1 MRHFL
6 RLSIISIFL
15 SPFAISQELTS
26 DITGT
31 VSSNGSA
38 VNGATVTITYEP
50 TNSSVTKVTG
60 SNGKYF
66 AGGLRPG
73 GPYKIEVSSSGLL
86 PQDRSANLTV
96 GETSRLSFSL
106 SSLDSV
112 DDVVVT
118 ASRVT
123 FDKSGFTT
131 TIDAEQIAS
140 APSVTRDLA
149 DILRLN
155 PLVSIDNEEDGEES
169 ISIGGA
175 HPRTN
180 DIKVDGVSFNDD
192 FGLNSN
198 GYPSQRSPI
207 NFNAV
212 EQLAVKIAP
221 VSVEYSQFRGGVI
234 DIITKGGTNE
244 FHGDV
249 SYFDR
254 GDKYMGD
261 SLEGSPV
268 DIKKEDT
275 AMELSLGGPI
285 IQDELFFFATYG
297 TAEIAN
303 PLEYGAVGSGAENIL
318 DITEAQIQEIRDA
331 AIAVVGRDPLGGAG
345 STTSEQEN
353 MTLRLDWNI
362 NDTNRLTYN
371 FKDVSGDQVRG
382 ATSSR
387 NTLALASGTY
397 LKNESTTTN
406 SFHLVSDLTENLIS
420 EIYFSNKETSTD
432 QISPVGQNYPS
443 FYIDD
448 AFGYRVN
455 FGPDIYRSANDLD
468 TTTDFFKAKLT
479 YYMDDHKITA
489 GYENTSYDVYN
500 LFIVNEDG
508 RYEFESL
515 ADLKTGT
522 IDRYS
527 AAGSKTGNVDDAAAV
542 FKYDQ
547 TSIYIM
553 DEFSMSDRLKLT
565 FGARYDKYDGD
576 DTPTNQS
583 FVNDYGFKNG
593 GIGGTSLLNLRFGMD
608 LVIDDMSDL
617 NITLGTYASKLP
629 NVWISNAYSN
639 TGVNIANYDQAFAP
653 GCDTST
659 VSGMTF
665 SGTNVKP
672 DCVITSIQ
680 NPLNVSG
687 KVDFIAPS
695 FDWPVSRILNI
706 TYTRTLPQDI
716 DLTVTYLNSEEEE
729 ALYKIIDTGYP
740 LIGDQPTVPTEKAP
754 DGRPIYGQTGSN
766 SYRAGLY
773 NECCGE
779 RSVISASLSKS
790 FRDGDTRVFMSYTGQ
805 DAQDRNAMTSSTS
818 NSNFGKVG
826 AVDYNNRNL
835 GRSTYE
841 TEHRFLATLSTKHYF
856 FGPNKPTQFNLV
868 FTRESG
874 GPKYPT
880 FDTYTNRASDYKA
893 KAFGYDF
900 SLNDDSSALLYIPTM
915 GDALVC
921 YSYKCTAEGT
931 DAANARE
938 IEVINLLHNVFGLK
952 DYAGQIS
959 PRDAGSFPWQSS
971 LDLNIIQKL
980 PGLRDND
987 EFVITFALENVLN
1000 FIDEDEGIVNYG
1012 YYSGRIPVMDLR
1024 IVDGKYDYS
1033 GYAYRYDATENPFN
1047 ISRSTT
1053 QSLWRA
1059 SLGFQYKF

>member
-86 PQDRSANLTV
+86 PQNKSANLTV

-212 EQLAVKIAP
+212 DQLAVKIAP

-254 GDKYMGD
+254 GDKFMGD

-268 DIKKEDT
+268 DIQKEDT

-382 ATSSR
+382 ATSS
-387 NTLALASGTY
+387 NSTLALASGTY

-455 FGPDIYRSANDLD
+455 FGSDIYRSANDLD

-489 GYENTSYDVYN
+489 GYENTSYDIYN
-500 LFIVNEDG
+500 L
-508 RYEFESL
+508 SL
-515 ADLKTGT
+515 
-522 IDRYS
+522 IH
-527 AAGSKTGNVDDAAAV
+527 
-542 FKYDQ
+542 
-547 TSIYIM
+547 I
-553 DEFSMSDRLKLT
+553 
-565 FGARYDKYDGD
+565 
-576 DTPTNQS
+576 
-583 FVNDYGFKNG
+583 
-593 GIGGTSLLNLRFGMD
+593 
-608 LVIDDMSDL
+608 
-617 NITLGTYASKLP
+617 
-629 NVWISNAYSN
+629 
-639 TGVNIANYDQAFAP
+639 
-653 GCDTST
+653 
-659 VSGMTF
+659 
-665 SGTNVKP
+665 
-672 DCVITSIQ
+672 
-680 NPLNVSG
+680 
-687 KVDFIAPS
+687 
-695 FDWPVSRILNI
+695 
-706 TYTRTLPQDI
+706 
-716 DLTVTYLNSEEEE
+716 
-729 ALYKIIDTGYP
+729 
-740 LIGDQPTVPTEKAP
+740 
-754 DGRPIYGQTGSN
+754 
-766 SYRAGLY
+766 
-773 NECCGE
+773 
-779 RSVISASLSKS
+779 
-790 FRDGDTRVFMSYTGQ
+790 
-805 DAQDRNAMTSSTS
+805 
-818 NSNFGKVG
+818 
-826 AVDYNNRNL
+826 
-835 GRSTYE
+835 
-841 TEHRFLATLSTKHYF
+841 
-856 FGPNKPTQFNLV
+856 
-868 FTRESG
+868 
-874 GPKYPT
+874 
-880 FDTYTNRASDYKA
+880 
-893 KAFGYDF
+893 
-900 SLNDDSSALLYIPTM
+900 
-915 GDALVC
+915 
-921 YSYKCTAEGT
+921 
-931 DAANARE
+931 
-938 IEVINLLHNVFGLK
+938 
-952 DYAGQIS
+952 
-959 PRDAGSFPWQSS
+959 
-971 LDLNIIQKL
+971 
-980 PGLRDND
+980 
-987 EFVITFALENVLN
+987 
-1000 FIDEDEGIVNYG
+1000 
-1012 YYSGRIPVMDLR
+1012 
-1024 IVDGKYDYS
+1024 
-1033 GYAYRYDATENPFN
+1033 
-1047 ISRSTT
+1047 
-1053 QSLWRA
+1053 
-1059 SLGFQYKF
+1059 

>member
-26 DITGT
+26 DISGT
-31 VSSNGSA
+31 VTSNGSA
-38 VNGATVTITYEP
+38 VVGATVIITYEP
-50 TNSSVTKVTG
+50 TNSSVTKVTS

-73 GPYKIEVSSSGLL
+73 GPYKVQVSSSGLL
-86 PQDRSANLTV
+86 GQDRSANLVV

-106 SSLDSV
+106 SSMDSV

-118 ASRVT
+118 GSRVN

-131 TIDAEQIAS
+131 TIDAEQIAA
-140 APSVTRDLA
+140 APSVSRDLA

-155 PLVSIDNEEDGEES
+155 PLVAIDNEEDGEES

-212 EQLAVKIAP
+212 DQLAVKVAP

-254 GDKYMGD
+254 GDTFMGD
-261 SLEGSPV
+261 SLEGKPV
-268 DIKKEDT
+268 NIEKEDT
-275 AMELSLGGPI
+275 AIELSLGGPI
-285 IQDELFFFATYG
+285 VKDQLFFFATYG
-297 TAEIAN
+297 SAEIAN
-303 PLEYGAVGSGAENIL
+303 PLAYGAVGSGAENIL
-318 DITEAQIQEIRDA
+318 NITDAQIQEIRAA

-345 STTSEQEN
+345 STESEQEN

-362 NDTNRLTYN
+362 DDKNRLTYN
-371 FKDVSGDQVRG
+371 YKEVSGDQVRG
-382 ATSSR
+382 AQSSR

-397 LKNESTTTN
+397 LKTESTKTN
-406 SFHLVSDLTENLIS
+406 SFHLVSDLTANLIS

-443 FYIDD
+443 FRIDD
-448 AFGYRVN
+448 AFGYRVD

-468 TTTDFFKAKLT
+468 TTTDFFKVKLS
-479 YYMDDHKITA
+479 YYMDSHKITA
-489 GYENTSYDVYN
+489 GYENTEYDNYN

-508 RYEFESL
+508 SYRFADL
-515 ADLKTGT
+515 ANLKTGT
-522 IDRYS
+522 IKSYS
-527 AAGSKTGNVDDAAAV
+527 ASGSKSGNINDAAAI
-542 FKYDQ
+542 FKYEQ
-547 TSIYIM
+547 TAMYIM
-553 DEFSMSDRLKLT
+553 DEYTVSDRLKLT
-565 FGARYDKYDGD
+565 FGARYDKYEGD
-576 DTPTNQS
+576 DTPTNES
-583 FVNDYGFKNG
+583 FKSTYGFKNE
-593 GIGGTSLLNLRFGMD
+593 GIAGTSLLNLRLGIDF
-608 LVIDDMSDL
+608 VIDDVSDL
-617 NITLGTYASKLP
+617 NITYGTFASKLP
-629 NVWISNAYSN
+629 GVWISNAYSN
-639 TGVNIANYDQAFAP
+639 TGVNIANYDPAYAP
-653 GCDTST
+653 GCNTST

-672 DCVITSIQ
+672 DCVINSIQ

-695 FDWPVSRILNI
+695 FDWPSSKILNV
-706 TYTRTLPQDI
+706 TYTRTLPYDV
-716 DLTVTYLNSEEEE
+716 DFVFTYLNSEEEE

-766 SYRAGLY
+766 SYNAGLY
-773 NECCGE
+773 TECCGE
-779 RSVISASLSKS
+779 REVISGTLSKA
-790 FRDGDTRVFMSYTGQ
+790 FRDGDTRLSVSYTGQ

-818 NSNFGKVG
+818 NSNYGKVG
-826 AVDYNNRNL
+826 AEDYNNRKL

-841 TEHRFLATLSTKHYF
+841 TEHRLLATLSSKHYF
-856 FGPNKPTQFNLV
+856 FGSDKPTQFNLV

-880 FDTYTNRASDYKA
+880 FDTYTGRASDYKS
-893 KAFGYDF
+893 KAFGYEF
-900 SLNDDSSALLYIPTM
+900 SLNDDSSSLLYIPTM
-915 GDALVC
+915 NDALVC
-921 YSYKCTAEGT
+921 YSSNCSAEGT
-931 DAANARE
+931 ADAIARE
-938 IEVINLLHNVFGLK
+938 AEIINLLHNVFGLK
-952 DYAGQIS
+952 DFAGQIS
-959 PRDAGSFPWQSS
+959 PRSAGSFPWQSS
-971 LDLNIIQKL
+971 LDMNIIQKL
-980 PGLRDND
+980 PGLRAND
-987 EFVITFALENVLN
+987 QFVITLALENVLN
-1000 FIDEDEGIVNYG
+1000 FIDEDKGIVNYG
-1012 YYSGRIPVMDLR
+1012 YYSGRIPVMDLK

-1033 GYAYRYDATENPFN
+1033 RYAYRYDATGNPFN

>member
-1 MRHFL
+1 MHHFL

-26 DITGT
+26 DITGS
-31 VSSNGSA
+31 VSSNGSP
-38 VNGATVTITYEP
+38 VVGATVTITYEP

-73 GPYKIEVSSSGLL
+73 GPYKVEVSSSGLL

-112 DDVVVT
+112 DDVVVS

-131 TIDAEQIAS
+131 IIDAEQIAS
-140 APSVTRDLA
+140 APSVTRDLT
-149 DILRLN
+149 DILKLN

-212 EQLAVKIAP
+212 DQLAVKVAP

-254 GDKYMGD
+254 GDKFMGD

-275 AMELSLGGPI
+275 AMELSIGGPI

-303 PLEYGAVGSGAENIL
+303 PLEYGAIGSGAENIL
-318 DITEAQIQEIRDA
+318 EITEAQIQEIRDA

-345 STTSEQEN
+345 STKSEQEN

-387 NTLALASGTY
+387 STLALASGTY

-420 EIYFSNKETSTD
+420 EIYFSSKETSTD

-448 AFGYRVN
+448 AFGYRVD

-515 ADLKTGT
+515 ADFKTGT

-547 TSIYIM
+547 TSIYMM

-593 GIGGTSLLNLRFGMD
+593 GIAGSSLLNLRFGMD

-617 NITLGTYASKLP
+617 NITLGTYASKMP
-629 NVWISNAYSN
+629 SVWISNAYSN
-639 TGVNIANYDQAFAP
+639 TGVNIANYDEAFAP

-672 DCVITSIQ
+672 DCVIASIQ

-695 FDWPVSRILNI
+695 FEWPVSRILNI

-880 FDTYTNRASDYKA
+880 FDTYTNRASDYKE

-900 SLNDDSSALLYIPTM
+900 SLNDDSSALLYIPTI